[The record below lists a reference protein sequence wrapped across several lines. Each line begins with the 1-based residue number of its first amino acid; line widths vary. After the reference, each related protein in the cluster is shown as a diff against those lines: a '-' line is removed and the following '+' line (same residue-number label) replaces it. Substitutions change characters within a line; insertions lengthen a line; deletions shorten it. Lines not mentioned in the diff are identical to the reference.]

1 MNRSFW
7 TRVLAVL
14 LVVCMLP
21 VGTVATGKNAPMSS
35 HRADRITDLAPG
47 RVSRL
52 EPPKTTEPVATE
64 PSEPDS
70 GKEGTAHTL
79 TAIENTS
86 TVDNGS
92 LLRASTYQAKAA
104 DEGAEQAEGI
114 TVKYFPVTMYNY
126 DQTTINNATHAK
138 EYAKNPNLTEWQG
151 IYFNGGKPDAVTYTA
166 GRNNWVDG
174 GQYLIQNARAAGNMT
189 NGQTYL
195 KGTTGGVVGTTKDDA
210 SLWTLTFAGTDTYH
224 LSTEID
230 GKTYYLHINGTGA
243 NQDVLQE
250 DSADLQIAVY
260 NGSSDWNVNNDGN
273 LVTIKDKESTGKT
286 LVQHGGVGVTTYG
299 GENNQD
305 DTGCA
310 MWFYLVENGE
320 EKKVTSGTSINAG
333 FADWNFWNK
342 NAAHNGGG
350 NHIYTG
356 LARSEL
362 VDGQIVFNYPDG
374 GIFNDDSSVKNIYNY
389 VGLPFEMDPQ
399 DGYYTFNSDE
409 MSAYFANGPQ
419 SGTKVDN
426 VVTTHDLTYRDTP
439 QPMPSDAN
447 VASGSNG
454 WFPYNSQESYSV
466 SQTDYHFGMRADIP
480 FSMTTN
486 GRVKETDDESRAIEY
501 YFSGDDD
508 VWIFIDDK
516 LVVDLGG
523 IHNRLNVRVDFAA
536 NTVTYSSADSN
547 ETGSINDST
556 FTMVQKLFDDSE
568 GTGLLGETRE
578 HFATRSS
585 EHTLQM
591 FYLER
596 GEGSSNA
603 EIRFNLP
610 MHDAVII
617 TKDATKSWS
626 QAAADA
632 DLAAGQTEDP
642 GVEDLTS
649 SEQAS
654 VNNLL
659 FGFTLYKKTAD
670 QETFVTVPG
679 TNYYLLDTTG
689 NVRGIQPTDENGRF
703 YLRNGYS
710 AKFITEIPAEGITY
724 YVVEDKVPT
733 GFIAPDF
740 NFAGTAANGYT
751 FTGISATEE
760 NSSTGTTVN
769 GAEADAGNIP
779 EQIIPEEATENK
791 SYEITVKGSMEA
803 IDTIE
808 FICSNYLDAALPNPA
823 AIANEDVIVVDFG
836 LPVVIDPLANDLFRG
851 EDIEIV
857 AWGNDS
863 LTLTEKEDDNLINQG
878 SWTGEQTLHS
888 GELKFHDVDYAV
900 NPKTGIVSRDTMT
913 YELTKPLTQ
922 VEVITYIIRST
933 GKEKHP
939 SSGVE
944 RTQNDYD
951 LGKIYIVPA
960 TSMYYEE
967 NFGSLVTFQQ
977 GYGTWTAPEKAPIFD
992 ADGNLIG
999 RRQEPGVV
1007 GTENDSSY
1015 GCDGSYQSDRAD
1027 SYGTSYEG
1035 DTTNGPIR
1043 FFYSFTGTGTSIY
1056 ARTAQDTGY
1065 IQVKL
1070 FEGEK
1075 TTNAELAGT
1084 DYKNIYYRDTYY
1096 KADNGN
1102 SATTLYNV
1110 PVYSE
1115 SNLPYGTYTVLVTVA
1130 KKGTPTLNTDH
1141 GEGGAGNK
1149 FYLDGIRVYQPLQRV
1164 DENGNIVTGKP
1175 DANTKYNTITQ
1186 KALSAY
1192 ALDGESNAEVITLR
1206 QKLISDNEDGI
1217 SGWDNFVV
1225 LTDNG
1230 NVTTAEDYVSAGPKE
1245 ELYLAPGQTVT
1256 FALKS
1261 WHREGYLLHLGM
1273 KAPGGYGK
1281 VLVGSDTYELRNT
1294 VEHYYDITAKYSVLQ
1309 NKYEQARNADGCLLY
1324 TDGSGS
1330 QVYEGTDGYFYYTN
1344 GTKVGEAVDLTPVDD
1359 TTKPYQVAIFTLSVP
1374 EDANGA
1380 IVSLTNLKLTGE
1392 YEFTLVEER
1401 GRTIDI
1407 DGYEN

>member
-7 TRVLAVL
+7 IRVLAVL
-14 LVVCMLP
+14 LVICMLP
-21 VGTVATGKNAPMSS
+21 VGTVATGKNARMSS

-79 TAIENTS
+79 TAIENAS

-126 DQTTINNATHAK
+126 DRVKFMNATAK
-138 EYAKNPNLTEWQG
+138 QEDGDG
-151 IYFNGGKPDAVTYTA
+151 IHEGFYFVNSSMQPTIEATVAFPDFA
-166 GRNNWVDG
+166 G
-174 GQYLIQNARAAGNMT
+174 GQCYIQNVRARDNNVNSWLQAHAENKIYAVAKKDATIWNLVIEDGKYYLTCDINGVTNYLKVGT
-189 NGQTYL
+189 NGNDDGY
-195 KGTTGGVVGTTKDDA
+195 TTEKTP
-210 SLWTLTFAGTDTYH
+210 
-224 LSTEID
+224 ID
-230 GKTYYLHINGTGA
+230 ILRFPNGT
-243 NQDVLQE
+243 NQVQLGQNKHYLCQWGGGRQLDYGGYNVL
-250 DSADLQIAVY
+250 DD
-260 NGSSDWNVNNDGN
+260 DGN
-273 LVTIKDKESTGKT
+273 AMQFFPVDSNTALENVIIERKVVSGYELWNRWDKGE
-286 LVQHGGVGVTTYG
+286 GGVG
-299 GENNQD
+299 
-305 DTGCA
+305 
-310 MWFYLVENGE
+310 NG
-320 EKKVTSGTSINAG
+320 ALL
-333 FADWNFWNK
+333 
-342 NAAHNGGG
+342 
-350 NHIYTG
+350 YTG
-356 LARSEL
+356 LVEPEL
-362 VDGQIVFNYPDG
+362 VNDQIVFTKPEG
-374 GIFNDDSSVKNIYNY
+374 GVFNDDNTVKDIYNY
-389 VGLPFEMDPQ
+389 VGLPFEMNPAT
-399 DGYYTFNSDE
+399 GYYTFDSSRMTAVFPND
-409 MSAYFANGPQ
+409 ADGNFAPG
-419 SGTKVDN
+419 SGTKEGDLI
-426 VVTTHDLTYRDTP
+426 TTYNMEYIDGVQTI
-439 QPMPSDAN
+439 PSQAD
-447 VASGSNG
+447 GSTNG
-454 WFPYNSQESYSV
+454 WFPFNAYKTGTYNSGL
-466 SQTDYHFGMRADIP
+466 DYHFGMRADIP

-486 GRVKETDDESRAIEY
+486 GRVKETDDESTPIEFH
-501 YFSGDDD
+501 FSGDDD

-516 LVVDLGG
+516 LAVDLGG
-523 IHNRLNVRVDFAA
+523 IHDRVGVTVNFAE
-536 NTVTYSSADSN
+536 NKITYT
-547 ETGSINDST
+547 TGSFNDAD
-556 FTMVQKLFDDSE
+556 FEREQKIFNDSE

-578 HFATRSS
+578 HFATRTS

-603 EIRFNLP
+603 KIDFNLP
-610 MHDAVII
+610 MRDAVII

-626 QAAADA
+626 QEAANA
-632 DLAAGQTEDP
+632 DLKENPDAEDP
-642 GVEDLTS
+642 GVEELTS
-649 SEQAS
+649 SEQAA

-659 FGFTLYKKTAD
+659 FGFTLYKKPYGQDA
-670 QETFVTVPG
+670 FVTVPS

-689 NVRGIQPTDENGRF
+689 NVRGIQSTDENGRF

-724 YVVEDKVPT
+724 YVVEDEVPT
-733 GFIAPDF
+733 GFITPDF
-740 NFAGTAANGYT
+740 NFAGIAAHGYHYKGLT
-751 FTGISATEE
+751 ATEE
-760 NSSTGTTVN
+760 NSSTGEEVS
-769 GAEADAGNIP
+769 GDEADAGNIP
-779 EQIIPEEATENK
+779 EQIIPEEAEANK

-823 AIANEDVIVVDFG
+823 AIANEDIVVVDFG

-863 LTLTEKEDDNLINQG
+863 LTLTETTDDNLINQG

-888 GELKFHDVDYAV
+888 GELKFHNVDYAV
-900 NPKTGIVSRDTMT
+900 HPMLGTVNRDTMT

-933 GKEKHP
+933 GNEKHP

-967 NFGSLVTFQQ
+967 NFGSLVTVQN
-977 GYGTWTAPEKAPIFD
+977 GSGTWTIPEKAPIFD

-1007 GTENDSSY
+1007 GTDNDSSY
-1015 GCDGSYQSDRAD
+1015 GCDGSYLSDRAD

-1070 FEGEK
+1070 FEGER

-1096 KADNGN
+1096 KAENGN

-1115 SNLPYGTYTVLVTVA
+1115 TNLPYGTYTVLVTVA
-1130 KKGTPTLNTDH
+1130 KKDTPTLNTDNDK
-1141 GEGGAGNK
+1141 GGAGNK

-1164 DENGNIVTGKP
+1164 DENGNIVTGTT

-1192 ALDGESNAEVITLR
+1192 TIDGEANVEVITLR

-1245 ELYLAPGQTVT
+1245 ELYLASGQTVT

-1281 VLVGSDTYELRNT
+1281 LLVGSNTYELRNT
-1294 VEHYYDITAKYSVLQ
+1294 VEQYYDITARYSVLQ
-1309 NKYEQARNADGCLLY
+1309 NKYEQARNTDGCLLY
-1324 TDGSGS
+1324 TDGSGKE
-1330 QVYEGTDGYFYYTN
+1330 VYEGKDGYFYYTAN
-1344 GTKVGEAVDLTPVDD
+1344 NAKVGEEVDLTPVDD
-1359 TTKPYQVAIFTLSVP
+1359 TTKPYQVAIFTLTVP

-1401 GRTIDI
+1401 GRTIDV